1 MTTTNPAPAQAAA
14 PPARATRAL
23 TVRYFAAA
31 HEAAGVAEERVDVP
45 ADATVGALLDALAAR
60 HGARLRDV
68 LAVCALLADG
78 TLRRGRDEPL
88 GDAAAVD
95 VLPPF
100 AGG

>member
-1 MTTTNPAPAQAAA
+1 MTGTSAAVH
-14 PPARATRAL
+14 TL

-45 ADATVGALLDALAAR
+45 GGTTVGALLDTLAAR
-60 HGARLRDV
+60 HGGALRDV
-68 LAVCALLADG
+68 LAVCALLVDG
-78 TLRRGRDEPL
+78 TLHRDRDAPL
-88 GDAAAVD
+88 GEPAVVD

>member
-1 MTTTNPAPAQAAA
+1 MTTTDPTGPPGPAVAG
-14 PPARATRAL
+14 ATRTV

-31 HEAAGVAEERVDVP
+31 HEAAGVGEERVDLP
-45 ADATVGALLDALAAR
+45 ADATVGACVDALADR
-60 HGARLRDV
+60 HGPRLRDV
-68 LAVCALLADG
+68 LAVCALLVDG

-88 GDAAAVD
+88 GAATVVD